1 MAARPSLMGHI
12 PHLLIS
18 DPWDGPLLALS
29 AGQVHHL
36 EKVLRRQAG
45 DAVSYTDGAGV
56 IGTGRLAAGR
66 IERGDE
72 ALVESWPEVEVA
84 VAPPDSRSRARFI
97 VEKLAELGVRRL
109 IWVRTRHSEG
119 RPPPETKA
127 RAWATAALEQSR
139 GAWGMDLAE
148 LRLDELDEERLVVT
162 HPAPA
167 AEKTPDAPPAGPPII
182 LIGPEGGLDDAE
194 MPDRAARM
202 WLGPSILRV
211 ETAAVAATV
220 MWYAKHAPDLSR

>member
-1 MAARPSLMGHI
+1 MAARPPLMGHI

-18 DPWDGPLLALS
+18 DPWDGPLLTLS
-29 AGQVHHL
+29 ADHLHHV
-36 EKVLRRQAG
+36 EKVLRRRDG
-45 DAVSYTDGAGV
+45 DPISYTDGAGV
-56 IGTGRLAAGR
+56 TGTGWLAAGG
-66 IERGDE
+66 IERGKESRVD
-72 ALVESWPEVEVA
+72 SWPEVEVA

-109 IWVRTRHSEG
+109 IWVRTRHTEG

-139 GAWGMDLAE
+139 GAWSMDLTE
-148 LRLDELDEERLVVT
+148 LQLDELDEERLVVA

-167 AEKTPDAPPAGPPII
+167 AETWPDAPPAGPPII

-194 MPDRAARM
+194 IPARAARM

-220 MWYAKHAPDLSR
+220 MWYARHAPDHPR